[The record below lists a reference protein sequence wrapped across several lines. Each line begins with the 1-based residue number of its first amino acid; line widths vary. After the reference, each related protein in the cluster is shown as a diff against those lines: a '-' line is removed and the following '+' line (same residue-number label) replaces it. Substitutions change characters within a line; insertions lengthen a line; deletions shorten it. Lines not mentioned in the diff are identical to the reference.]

1 MNSYFFVVML
11 LTTLI
16 LFLTALLTAERIA
29 RKHYE
34 QKSDFYAQHPVKP
47 GDIVFLGD
55 SITDG
60 ACWDELFPDL
70 PVKHRGINGDTTS
83 GVLRRMG
90 AILSGQP
97 AAIFI
102 LIGTNDLPW
111 FMVHNPAYILKT
123 YEGIL
128 KRCAE
133 ESPLT
138 QVFVQSILPRH
149 WRYARSIKRLNYRL
163 CELAG
168 RYGYTYINLFP
179 QFANSKGGLRA
190 DLTND
195 RLHLLA
201 KGYALWVEI
210 LDPHIA
216 TLKSSLLE
224 QSTAVRN

>member
-16 LFLTALLTAERIA
+16 LFLTALLTADRIT
-29 RKHYE
+29 RNHYE
-34 QKSDFYAQHPVKP
+34 QKSDFYAKHPINP

-60 ACWDELFPDL
+60 ACWDELFPNL
-70 PVKHRGINGDTTS
+70 PVKHRGINADTTS

-97 AAIFI
+97 AAIFL

-123 YEGIL
+123 YEAIL
-128 KRCAE
+128 SRCAE
-133 ESPLT
+133 ESPVT
-138 QVFVQSILPRH
+138 RVFVQSILPRH
-149 WRYARSIKRLNYRL
+149 WRYARSIKNLNYRL

-179 QFANSKGGLRA
+179 QFADAGGGLRA

-201 KGYALWVEI
+201 KGYEMWVEI
-210 LDPHIA
+210 LEPHIYS
-216 TLKSSLLE
+216 LKSFLHEPSA
-224 QSTAVRN
+224 AVRD